1 MPPNVRRHLQQEV
14 DLIGRFAESYRRKFA
29 VLIDR
34 LNQPRDSESISDL
47 ASLRLCV
54 ETVDMML
61 SNQSEL
67 ARVLGEL
74 VDARSDAKPALR
86 AAA

>member
-1 MPPNVRRHLQQEV
+1 
-14 DLIGRFAESYRRKFA
+14 LIGRFADSYRRRIS
-29 VLIDR
+29 VLIDH
-34 LNQPRDSESISDL
+34 LNQNLASHADP

-67 ARVLGEL
+67 ARVLHEL
-74 VDARSDAKPALR
+74 AASRSDHWDAEPA
-86 AAA
+86 A